1 MTILWCME
9 RNKQNFLSFWT
20 VFCPFT
26 SPKDLE
32 NENFEKTRKKPGE
45 IVILHMCTINDNH
58 MIYGSW
64 DINCNRQIFL
74 SSWAIFCLF
83 THLTARK
90 MEISK
95 KWIKSLEIS
104 SLYTSV
110 PKFIIIGYAVPEIW
124 YVTYVIVVFHLGRF
138 FALLPPKE
146 PKGYNSLEISFYMC
160 VP

>member
-1 MTILWCME
+1 MIPEIWTEFFVIL
-9 RNKQNFLSFWT
+9 NHFL
-20 VFCPFT
+20 PFYPPPPPPPLT
-26 SPKDLE
+26 TQRI
-32 NENFEKTRKKPGE
+32 KTLKKWKKVPRD
-45 IVILHMCTINDNH
+45 ILHMCTINDNH

-104 SLYTSV
+104 SFYTRV
-110 PKFIIIGYAVPEIW
+110 PKFTTIGYAVLEIW